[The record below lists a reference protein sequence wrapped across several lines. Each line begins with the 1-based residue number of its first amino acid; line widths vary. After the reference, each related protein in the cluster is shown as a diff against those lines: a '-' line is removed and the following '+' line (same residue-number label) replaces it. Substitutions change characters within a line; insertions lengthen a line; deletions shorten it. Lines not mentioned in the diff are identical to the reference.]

1 MRTHISK
8 LLDRRKVMILVSKVK
23 PDLSTFLCPHG
34 KPNCWEKADFEKKLT
49 DKEWETVSYFQFRA
63 IDFVKNIEDLN
74 LPRLKSLSGTFKDGK
89 RKYSSG
95 IYPGRH
101 RAKSL
106 YLDFRHFYANDE
118 PSNFYKILKLASGK
132 VSKDSDARDFYGG
145 LKEKY
150 RKWLKTRLDNNIHDF
165 SNENIINTWFYT
177 EYFHTGRKEQRQERN
192 DILVAFFD
200 ESIQEKLF
208 WELVH
213 VEHLIKTLYASL
225 RDLERASKT
234 TVYYPPK
241 KI

>member
-1 MRTHISK
+1 
-8 LLDRRKVMILVSKVK
+8 MILVVKEK
-23 PDLSTFLCPHG
+23 PDLSTFLCPQG
-34 KPNCWEKADFEKKLT
+34 KPNCWEKADFEKQLT
-49 DKEWETVSYFQFRA
+49 DEEWKSVSYFQFRA
-63 IDFVKNIEDLN
+63 IDFLKNIEDLN
-74 LPRLKSLSGTFKDGK
+74 LPRLKSLSGTFEDGK
-89 RKYSSG
+89 MKYSSG

-118 PSNFYKILKLASGK
+118 PSNLYKILKLVSRK
-132 VSKDSDARDFYGG
+132 VCKDSDAHYFYAG

-150 RKWLKTRLDNNIHDF
+150 GKWLKKRLDNNVREF

-177 EYFHTGRKEQRQERN
+177 EYFHAGKKDQRQERA
-192 DILVAFFD
+192 DILAAFFD

-208 WELVH
+208 WEVVH

-225 RDLERASKT
+225 KDLEKASNT

-241 KI
+241 QI